1 MATLPNHQYSTKSEM
16 SVSRGGKK
24 SSKSGKKETTDRTST
39 KQWCFTGCKNN
50 HKETTSMVQCH
61 ICQIWA
67 HLQCIEEKDDDIIG
81 IWCCQKCRKLPE
93 HMSALCDKIDTLQK
107 DMSYLLN
114 FAKLFDIKTSE
125 PVVHLNLDLSDST
138 LDSTDRALSLTQS
151 TDNERKSRS
160 QSLMIHQQ
168 CHQKVILIST
178 LSNTRITLMMK

>member
-1 MATLPNHQYSTKSEM
+1 M

-107 DMSYLLN
+107 EMSYLMN
-114 FAKLFDIKTSE
+114 FAKLFDVKTSE
-125 PVVHLNLDLSDST
+125 PVVHLNLDLSDIARWT
-138 LDSTDRALSLTQS
+138 PQIEHCLLHNLLTM
-151 TDNERKSRS
+151 NEKTRS
-160 QSLMIHQQ
+160 QSSMIHQQ

-178 LSNTRITLMMK
+178 LSKTRITLMMK